1 MSEQTYPLQSSM
13 PVAVL
18 GAGTMGAGI
27 AQLAAQAAHPVRLF
41 DALPGVAS
49 RAREQIASTL
59 LAQVTRQR
67 LDSSERD
74 AILERIQVVE
84 HLADLSD
91 CGLAMEAIIERLDAK
106 QSLLR
111 ELEEVLAP
119 EAVLASNTSSISI
132 TALGAALKH
141 PQRLLGWHFFNPA
154 VRMKLVEL
162 IAGLDT
168 DPALLPAMR
177 QLSERW
183 GKSAVQAPGTP
194 GFLVNR
200 VARPYYCEALRLL
213 AEHAGTVPL
222 IDRVLKEVGGFPM
235 GPFELM
241 DLIGLDVNLAVTESV
256 FQGTAFDPRYTPH
269 FIQQELVRGGRL
281 GRKTGKGFYD
291 YGTQRTPQLA
301 PATEPGAAP
310 PLRHAAQAGLLAPL
324 IERLRRAGVLLSVDE
339 TLARETLAF
348 DRTHLM
354 LTDGRT
360 ATEHAAHRGT
370 PIILLDL
377 ALDYALTTS
386 VAAAASAG
394 AEGELPLLAGLLAR
408 AGIELLSV
416 SDVAG
421 LIVMRTVCCL
431 ANEAAEVLGGGSVPA
446 DDIDR
451 AMRLGVNYPR
461 GPLEWADEIG
471 PSRVVEVLTSLQA
484 HYGDTRYRRAPQLS
498 RAHFARKSLHG

>member
-1 MSEQTYPLQSSM
+1 MSGQGYPLQSSV

-49 RAREQIASTL
+49 RAREQIASAL
-59 LAQVTRQR
+59 LARVKREQ
-67 LDSSERD
+67 LEPGERE
-74 AILERIQVVE
+74 AILARIHVVE
-84 HLADLSD
+84 HLTELRG
-91 CGLAMEAIIERLDAK
+91 CGLAVEAIIERLDAK
-106 QSLLR
+106 QGLLR
-111 ELEEVLAP
+111 ELEQVLAP
-119 EAVLASNTSSISI
+119 EAVLASNTSSMSI
-132 TALGAALKH
+132 TALSAALQH
-141 PQRLLGWHFFNPA
+141 RQRLIGWHFFNPA

-177 QLSERW
+177 QLSARW
-183 GKSAVQAPGTP
+183 GKTAVQAPSTP
-194 GFLVNR
+194 GFLVNK

-222 IDRVLKEVGGFPM
+222 IDRVLREAGGFPM

-256 FQGTAFDPRYTPH
+256 FHGTAFDSRYAPH
-269 FIQQELVRGGRL
+269 FIQQELVRAGRL
-281 GRKTGKGFYD
+281 GRKSGKGFYD
-291 YGTQRTPQLA
+291 YGEHRAPQPA

-310 PLRHAAQAGLLAPL
+310 PLRHAADAGLLGPL
-324 IERLRRAGVLLSVDE
+324 IERLRRAGVMLRVDE
-339 TLARETLAF
+339 TLPGETLAF
-348 DRTHLM
+348 DTTQLM

-360 ATEHAAHRGT
+360 ATELAARRGT

-377 ALDYALTTS
+377 ALDYARTTA

-394 AEGELPLLAGLLAR
+394 AEGELASLAGLLGH
-408 AGIELLSV
+408 AGIELLPLA
-416 SDVAG
+416 DVAG

-431 ANEAAEVLGGGSVPA
+431 ANEAAEVLAGGSVPPP
-446 DDIDR
+446 DIDR
-451 AMRLGVNYPR
+451 ALRLGMNYPR
-461 GPLEWADEIG
+461 GPLEWADEVG
-471 PSRVVEVLTSLQA
+471 PSRVVEVLAGLQA
-484 HYGDTRYRRAPQLS
+484 HYGDPRYRRASQLS
-498 RAHFARKSLHG
+498 RAHFARGSLHG